1 MATVAMQS
9 GTTSIRRPGI
19 PKAMG
24 RQAIISGIIALFCM
38 VTGCPPDR
46 HHRRLQMVDVI
57 HWCIEL
63 GVKYIT
69 VYAFSIDNF
78 KRSPDEV
85 GALMRLA
92 EEKYIELAQDNGLA
106 AREGIQMHIVGD
118 LELPPPAV
126 QGAAARLM
134 QATTALPRRLAALNV
149 CFSYTASEE
158 SVTAVHEIQEAVR
171 AGRLLPDDVTPEA
184 LTGALRTGP
193 TCPPV
198 DLLIRTSGETRL
210 SDFLLWQAAHAH
222 LCYLHTLWPDL
233 SYWDFARCVLSYQRH
248 ARALAALRRRAAV
261 RLAAAMQPPP
271 PPKCIS
277 DDVTSGQ
284 SHQHTQHTQHT
295 QNCQSQLV
303 GFRLSGPRQSGGVR
317 PAEAGQGKEKLKAG
331 WVRDAETEA
340 CEYRYPSSSPAT
352 ANGTGDVR
360 SSSSSSSGSSSSGIR
375 SDGSSSG
382 GNTHMARSQL
392 GSCWLRRPPDGPWW
406 LLPLLPL
413 LSLLSLL
420 PLLPLLP
427 LPLSWVVGV
436 WQALAAMYAGVEL
449 KRGAGGC
456 GNGATISSA
465 ADRGG
470 GREEERGDVVG
481 RREPGEVGVGGSD
494 AGSGGGA
501 GREVRLLRFFE
512 RLEQARLAWI
522 AGHVDL

>member
-1 MATVAMQS
+1 MALGKFLNIWFRRAIYFLLSMLGPVPIHVAFVMD
-9 GTTSIRRPGI
+9 GNRRFAERNHVD
-19 PKAMG
+19 KA
-24 RQAIISGIIALFCM
+24 
-38 VTGCPPDR
+38 TG
-46 HHRRLQMVDVI
+46 HTQGYGKMVDVI

-85 GALMRLA
+85 GTLMGLA

-106 AREGIQMHIVGD
+106 EREGIQMHIVGD

-134 QATTALPRRLAALNV
+134 QATAALPRRLAALNV

-158 SVTAVHEIQEAVR
+158 SVTAVHEIQDAVR
-171 AGRLLPDDVTPEA
+171 AGRLRPDDVTSEV

-222 LCYLHTLWPDL
+222 LCYLPTLWPDL
-233 SYWDFARCVLSYQRH
+233 SYWDFAWCVMSYQRH
-248 ARALAALRRRAAV
+248 ACVLAALRRRAAV
-261 RLAAAMQPPP
+261 RLAAAVQSPTS
-271 PPKCIS
+271 PPKCMGGDS
-277 DDVTSGQ
+277 LSRKNHQ
-284 SHQHTQHTQHT
+284 QHTKHRQP
-295 QNCQSQLV
+295 QLV
-303 GFRLSGPRQSGGVR
+303 GPRLSGGCQGGNVR
-317 PAEAGQGKEKLKAG
+317 PAEGAQGSEKLKAG
-331 WVRDAETEA
+331 WVCGAVFEA
-340 CEYRYPSSSPAT
+340 CRCLLLCSTSSAAT
-352 ANGTGDVR
+352 VNGTGNIK
-360 SSSSSSSGSSSSGIR
+360 SSSSRSSSSGIR
-375 SDGSSSG
+375 SGGSSSG
-382 GNTHMARSQL
+382 CSTHIARSQL
-392 GSCWLRRPPDGPWW
+392 WSCWLRRHPDEPWW

-420 PLLPLLP
+420 LLPLSL
-427 LPLSWVVGV
+427 LVGV
-436 WQALAAMYAGVEL
+436 WRALAAMYVGVEL
-449 KRGAGGC
+449 KSGAGAC
-456 GNGATISSA
+456 GSGTMASSA
-465 ADRGG
+465 ANGEG
-470 GREEERGDVVG
+470 EREEEA
-481 RREPGEVGVGGSD
+481 GEGTLTGSLD
-494 AGSGGGA
+494 SGEAGSGGGGA

>member
-1 MATVAMQS
+1 MILGKFFNILLRRSIHLLLSLLGPVPIHVAFVMDGNRRFAERSHVDKATGHTQ
-9 GTTSIRRPGI
+9 GYG
-19 PKAMG
+19 K
-24 RQAIISGIIALFCM
+24 
-38 VTGCPPDR
+38 
-46 HHRRLQMVDVI
+46 MVDVI

-85 GALMRLA
+85 ETLMVLA

-106 AREGIQMHIVGD
+106 EREGIQIHIVGD

-134 QATTALPRRLAALNV
+134 QSTAALPRRLAALNV

-158 SVTAVHEIQEAVR
+158 SVAAVHEIQDAVR
-171 AGRLLPDDVTPEA
+171 AGRLRPGDVTSEV

-222 LCYLHTLWPDL
+222 LCYLPTLWPDL
-233 SYWDFARCVLSYQRH
+233 SYGDFAWCIMSYQRH
-248 ARALAALRRRAAV
+248 ACMLAALRRRAAM
-261 RLAAAMQPPP
+261 RLAAAVQPPRSL
-271 PPKCIS
+271 PKCMGGDS
-277 DDVTSGQ
+277 LSRKNQ
-284 SHQHTQHTQHT
+284 QRTQH
-295 QNCQSQLV
+295 CQPQLV
-303 GFRLSGPRQSGGVR
+303 GSRMSGMRPEGYGVQ
-317 PAEAGQGKEKLKAG
+317 PAELAQGSEKLKAG
-331 WVRDAETEA
+331 WVSNAVFGA
-340 CEYRYPSSSPAT
+340 CRGLLLYSSSSAAT
-352 ANGTGDVR
+352 VNGTGNIA
-360 SSSSSSSGSSSSGIR
+360 SSSSGSSSRSSGIR

-382 GNTHMARSQL
+382 YSTHMVRSQL
-392 GSCWLRRPPDGPWW
+392 WSCLLRRYPDNPWW

-420 PLLPLLP
+420 L
-427 LPLSWVVGV
+427 LPLSWFVGV
-436 WQALAAMYAGVEL
+436 WRAMAAMYTSKGVEL
-449 KRGAGGC
+449 KNGAGVC
-456 GNGATISSA
+456 GSGATTSSA
-465 ADRGG
+465 ATRGEE
-470 GREEERGDVVG
+470 REEDAGDGTG
-481 RREPGEVGVGGSD
+481 RPDSEE
-494 AGSGGGA
+494 AGSGGGVA

-512 RLEQARLAWI
+512 GLEQARLSWI